1 MQSKKIIVAVTGSI
15 AAYKTAQLVR
25 LLVKNN
31 NEVKVIMTPAATAF
45 ISALTLSTL
54 SKNPVHTEI
63 FSESSWNNHV
73 DLGLWADAMIVA
85 PASANTLAKMA
96 HGLCDN
102 MVTAVYLSAKCPVF
116 VAPAM
121 DLDMW
126 KHPSTQANIN
136 SLKSYGNHIIDVNE
150 GELASG
156 LYGKGRMAEPEEI
169 VSFLTHNL
177 DKKKDL
183 SNKKVLITA
192 GPSYENID
200 PVRFIGNNSTGKM
213 GMALANE
220 CAERGA
226 KVKLILGPSQ
236 LDTSHLHGNI
246 ELKRVR
252 SAQDMYEAAKAL
264 HAKSDICIFS
274 AAVADYTP
282 LNVADN
288 KIKKA
293 GDSLT
298 IELQRTVDI
307 AFTLGQEKN
316 NKQIHVGFALETE
329 NEMEN
334 ALGKLKKK
342 NFDLLV
348 LNSLNDKGAGFA
360 HDTNK
365 VSIFK
370 ADGSHQTYEL
380 KSKSKVAVDIVNTL
394 VENYVK
400 A

>member
-126 KHPSTQANIN
+126 KHPSTQANIK
-136 SLKSYGNHIIDVNE
+136 SLISYGNHIIDVNE

-169 VSFLTHNL
+169 VSFLTHSL

-183 SNKKVLITA
+183 TNKKVLITA

-200 PVRFIGNNSTGKM
+200 PVRFIGNNSSGKM

-220 CAERGA
+220 CAQRGA
-226 KVKLILGPSQ
+226 QVKLILGPSQ

-264 HAKSDICIFS
+264 HAESDICIFS

>member
-226 KVKLILGPSQ
+226 QVKLILGPSQ